1 MLHWNSLWA
10 PTQPD
15 GKTELETAPVWK
27 EPWPAEQM
35 MAWQTLAWEQMLN
48 ASHAVLSV
56 WTAWWSM
63 PAWMMQGM
71 GDTLPR
77 AANDDVAH
85 PDAVPAERPASKR
98 GGRGHSR

>member
-27 EPWPAEQM
+27 EPWPAEQY

-48 ASHAVLSV
+48 ASHAAWSL
-56 WTAWWSM
+56 WTAWLSM
-63 PAWMMQGM
+63 PAWMVQGL
-71 GDTLPR
+71 GDIQLPR
-77 AANDDVAH
+77 EANDDVAQ
-85 PDAVPAERPASKR
+85 PDALPAPPSPRR
-98 GGRGHSR
+98 GRGASR